1 MRRIVD
7 PFVVLVLLC
16 AYLPAAATAALFG
29 GLQAFVVAGTPAVAY
44 LALVACLRWA
54 RPDLRLPGRAEVR
67 HCTTRELCR
76 AWSRSQAMLRE
87 VTDPARRL
95 RLVALRQAYLDTME
109 RRDPIGFALWISL
122 SPPGRVPP
130 DVYIGRVGPDHGLP
144 D

>member
-1 MRRIVD
+1 MRRIVE
-7 PFVVLVLLC
+7 PYVVLVLLC
-16 AYLPAAATAALFG
+16 AYLPAAATAAVFG
-29 GLQAFVVAGTPAVAY
+29 GLRALVVVAAPAFAYVAFVV
-44 LALVACLRWA
+44 CLRWA
-54 RPDLRLPGRAEVR
+54 RPDLRLPGRAEVK

-76 AWSRSQAMLRE
+76 AWCRSQALLRDA
-87 VTDPARRL
+87 TDPARRL

-130 DVYIGRVGPDHGLP
+130 DVYIGRAGHEHGH